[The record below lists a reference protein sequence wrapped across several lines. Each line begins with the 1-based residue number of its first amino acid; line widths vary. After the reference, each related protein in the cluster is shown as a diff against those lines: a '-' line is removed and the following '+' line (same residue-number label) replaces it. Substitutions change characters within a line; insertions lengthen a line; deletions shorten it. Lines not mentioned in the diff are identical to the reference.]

1 MRVAV
6 LHPQTAFVR
15 GGAETHAESLVK
27 ALKAAG
33 HDADLVQIAG
43 KWYPPS
49 QLAHQMA
56 VWRSFDITE
65 SNGLKVDAVIGLK
78 FPAYLAQHERKVV
91 WLIHQHR
98 TAYELWDHAD
108 YADLKRQDDGAAVRD
123 MVWEADRV
131 ALGEAKRVFTNSSN
145 VKDRLWNSLRIP
157 AETLYHPSGVSE
169 RLLDREPGPYGE
181 HILFPSRMESL
192 KRQSLVID
200 AMKHV
205 KTSVQLV
212 LVGRGP
218 DEPQLREQVE
228 RLGVGDRVTFE
239 IGVSDE
245 RLEQLYLSA
254 LGVYF
259 GPFDE
264 DYGYVTLEGMAAR
277 TTGRHAHRQRGT
289 ARVRA
294 GRRDRDRRPAGA
306 AGDRRGLRPAA
317 PRPGGR
323 RPVGQGRQRVDPG
336 RGAALAGR
344 RRAAPG
350 LMGARAKAAGVS
362 RRLRSP
368 KAVQVE
374 HGTGPGSAG
383 ELVFCGPLPPAPTG
397 IATYDRA
404 VLDGLRADRVQRA
417 PPHGRAVADRTEGRD
432 QVPRL
437 SPGHLPARQQRGV
450 PPGDLPRRVPHQR
463 VDRAARP
470 RARRLRARVEDGR
483 RPAGVHGGARG
494 RAAPREP
501 HLARRDP
508 QRTVAGTVGRP
519 RRQTRARDHRA
530 LGVLQG
536 LPGGS
541 RLPHA
546 GLRGAASG
554 GGVAAGVRAGRRA
567 RSRPARPVGSARCP
581 PPDRRAGRH
590 ERGQA
595 ARCPRGGRDP
605 ASRRCARRDRGPAHR
620 GLRRRARGRRREGRA
635 IG

>member
-78 FPAYLAQHERKVV
+78 FPAYLAQHERKMV

-98 TAYELWDHAD
+98 TAYELWDHPD

-131 ALGEAKRVFTNSSN
+131 ALGEAKRVFTNSYN

-169 RLLDREPGPYGE
+169 RLLDREPGPLRRAHPVPQPHGVAE
-181 HILFPSRMESL
+181 AAVARDRRDEAREDAGAARARRPWPGRARSSANRSSGSGSAIASR
-192 KRQSLVID
+192 
-200 AMKHV
+200 
-205 KTSVQLV
+205 
-212 LVGRGP
+212 
-218 DEPQLREQVE
+218 
-228 RLGVGDRVTFE
+228 FE

-264 DYGYVTLEGMAAR
+264 DYGYVTLEGMAAER
-277 TTGRHAHRQRGT
+277 PVVTLTDSGGPLEFVRDDETGH
-289 ARVRA
+289 
-294 GRRDRDRRPAGA
+294 RRPAGA
-306 AGDRRGLRPAA
+306 AGDRRGVRPAA
-317 PRPGGR
+317 PSTGR
-323 RPVGQGRQRVDPG
+323 RPRGWARPGNALDPR
-336 RGAALAGR
+336 RGAALARR
-344 RRAAPG
+344 RRAAAG

-404 VLDGLRADRVQRA
+404 VLDGLERIGFNERHRMDVLW
-417 PPHGRAVADRTEGRD
+417 PIEPRD
-432 QVPRL
+432 AIRF
-437 SPGHLPARQQRGV
+437 PGYHLGIFQLGNNV
-450 PPGDLPRRVPHQR
+450 EFHLEIY
-463 VDRAARP
+463 RAAFLTSALIVLHDLALDDFVRGLKTAGDP
-470 RARRLRARVEDGR
+470 LGFMAAREAGRLRGNLTSPDVIRNEPLREPWAAHVARRARGII
-483 RPAGVHGGARG
+483 VHSAFCK
-494 RAAPREP
+494 A
-501 HLARRDP
+501 
-508 QRTVAGTVGRP
+508 
-519 RRQTRARDHRA
+519 
-530 LGVLQG
+530 

-554 GGVAAGVRAGRRA
+554 RGVAAGVRAGRGA
-567 RSRPARPVGSARCP
+567 GSRPCAPRWKRAASA
-581 PPDRRAGRH
+581 
-590 ERGQA
+590 
-595 ARCPRGGRDP
+595 
-605 ASRRCARRDRGPAHR
+605 
-620 GLRRRARGRRREGRA
+620 
-635 IG
+635 I